1 LGSKNITD
9 LLARRHNHS
18 RFLYQ
23 GFYNAKMLILS
34 ILTLCLIALSLLFDS
49 RKTLR
54 GIKKGL
60 IMFKNLLPVLL
71 LMLALVSIVLF
82 LIPNETLVRYIGE
95 GSGVKGWITAAAVG
109 SVALIPG
116 FIAYPLC
123 GILIKSGVAYPVIA
137 VFITTLMMTGFITL
151 PVEAKF
157 FGWRT
162 SIIRN
167 LFSLVAALFIGLLM
181 SLLL

>member
-1 LGSKNITD
+1 
-9 LLARRHNHS
+9 
-18 RFLYQ
+18 
-23 GFYNAKMLILS
+23 MLILS
-34 ILTLCLIALSLLFDS
+34 IITLCFIVLSLFFDYQ
-49 RKTLR
+49 KTVR
-54 GIKKGL
+54 GIKKG
-60 IMFKNLLPVLL
+60 IKMFINLLPILL

-82 LIPNETLVRYIGE
+82 LIPNETLVRYMGE
-95 GSGVKGWITAAAVG
+95 GSGVKGWITAAGVG

-123 GILIKSGVAYPVIA
+123 GILIKSGVAYSVIA

-181 SLLL
+181 SLFL